1 MERVVILTM
10 IGCATLI
17 AIVAIIFDFLNN
29 KKLQTSME
37 NSLTQKIIK
46 LHRNYIIGFLGFA
59 IIMLIS
65 AKYGGSDNCIFDYLS
80 FGSTITSLVLSILAI
95 FVTVQS
101 SSDLYKQFTRI
112 DNATDTITQV
122 SKQID
127 KTLEELSESKN
138 KLVRTSDTI
147 TEQIDNIVLRVDEKL
162 QERMKETEHN
172 IAEQI
177 NSLNGKS
184 NTIYSD
190 GNIDLNKFKEGYL
203 NSASAI
209 GLLLL
214 YSCTLSKVEKKGFP
228 LLELFK
234 GNEQYS
240 YGFFIS
246 SISSGIINATNDNQY
261 VINCTDSIFKE
272 EELFEKLK
280 SMISNI
286 GESFQNQIN
295 TVNSYF
301 GRPVINQ

>member
-214 YSCTLSKVEKKGFP
+214 YSCTLSKVEKKDSHYWNCLRVMNNILMVSSFH
-228 LLELFK
+228 
-234 GNEQYS
+234 QYLP
-240 YGFFIS
+240 
-246 SISSGIINATNDNQY
+246 A
-261 VINCTDSIFKE
+261 
-272 EELFEKLK
+272 L
-280 SMISNI
+280 
-286 GESFQNQIN
+286 
-295 TVNSYF
+295 
-301 GRPVINQ
+301 

>member
-1 MERVVILTM
+1 MERNVIIIM

-17 AIVAIIFDFLNN
+17 AIVAIICDFLNN
-29 KKLQTSME
+29 KNSQTSAE
-37 NSLTQKIIK
+37 NLLTQKIIK
-46 LHRNYIIGFLGFA
+46 LHRNYIVGFLSFA
-59 IIMLIS
+59 IITIIS
-65 AKYGGSDNCIFDYLS
+65 AKYGGPNNNIFDYLS

-127 KTLEELSESKN
+127 KTLEGLLESKD
-138 KLVRTSDTI
+138 KLVEASNTI
-147 TEQIDNIVLRVDEKL
+147 TKQIDNIVLRVDEKL

-177 NSLNGKS
+177 NSLNGRN
-184 NTIYSD
+184 NTMYND
-190 GNIDLNKFKEGYL
+190 GKIELGQFKEGYL
-203 NSASAI
+203 NSASAV

-214 YSCTLSKVEKKGFP
+214 YSCTLSMKEKKGFP

-240 YGFFIS
+240 FGFFIS
-246 SISSGIINATNDNQY
+246 SISSGIISATNDNQY
-261 VINCTDSIFKE
+261 VINCTNSIFQE
-272 EELFEKLK
+272 EELLDKLK
-280 SMISNI
+280 SMIPNF

-301 GRPVINQ
+301 GRPTIS